1 MRPWNEIIAE
11 ARDRNK
17 DYTLDEFCDVYERYY
32 EPTEKLPGSGKTPN
46 QKNRNKANQ
55 FRRSNKTYSTPGYD
69 DDGKE
74 RRLLLQGQGVGQSM
88 ALSLCVRTL
97 GTVQKKRRWQLW
109 QQK

>member
-55 FRRSNKTYSTPGYD
+55 FRQSNKTYIAPGYD
-69 DDGKE
+69 DDGEETGPE
-74 RRLLLQGQGVGQSM
+74 RAGRL
-88 ALSLCVRTL
+88 VRTYAIH
-97 GTVQKKRRWQLW
+97 KKNREVSA
-109 QQK
+109 KE